1 VPTKVGLEVDDP
13 DGIGTDVNEVNDSGD
28 GDLLT
33 VNSEWQI
40 RILLNSQLTIERVYE
55 RLDVTFIVVRGLDIL
70 FQDVPLSELVS
81 PRSERCPSPV
91 IDVLEHIVTHERVRR
106 RVTDWTIRRRHTAIC
121 KCACVVS
128 SISSS

>member
-1 VPTKVGLEVDDP
+1 MIPTVLGRM
-13 DGIGTDVNEVNDSGD
+13 NEVNDSGD

-106 RVTDWTIRRRHTAIC
+106 VTDWTIRRRHSNLQVCLRRLVDI
-121 KCACVVS
+121 VVLNVGL
-128 SISSS
+128 

>member
-1 VPTKVGLEVDDP
+1 MVHAELLPVFALSVPTKVGLEVDDP

-91 IDVLEHIVTHERVRR
+91 IDVPNT
-106 RVTDWTIRRRHTAIC
+106 
-121 KCACVVS
+121 S
-128 SISSS
+128 SRMSVCGE

>member
-55 RLDVTFIVVRGLDIL
+55 RLDVTFIVVRGLDI
-70 FQDVPLSELVS
+70 PSKMY
-81 PRSERCPSPV
+81 RSANS
-91 IDVLEHIVTHERVRR
+91 
-106 RVTDWTIRRRHTAIC
+106 
-121 KCACVVS
+121 
-128 SISSS
+128 